1 MSTSIAMMDKAGRI
15 LCDVFGFDA
24 FRNGQRD
31 IVSATLSGQD
41 VIGVLPTGGGK
52 SICYQVPALVFP
64 KMTLVVSPL
73 IALMKDQTE
82 RLQQR
87 GVSAFALHGG
97 VSQGD
102 VNDILFRASQG
113 GVKLLYVAPERLE
126 SSTFR
131 RQLHSIPLSLL
142 AVDEAHCVSEWGHD
156 FRPSYRNILSIF
168 ETRQRVPIIAV
179 TATATPDVRTDIA
192 AVLQLRKPIEIV
204 RGFSRPN
211 LAFNVVQTAA
221 KVEHVTQQARALQG
235 NPMIV
240 YAASRRR
247 VETMSSELIKRG
259 ITAAPYHG
267 GMPAHQRAATQD
279 AFLADSMQ
287 VLVATNAFGMG
298 IDKPDVR
305 QVIHADL
312 TLTLEA
318 YYQEAGRAGRDG
330 KPSIC
335 TLLYKSEDKRLMN
348 FYIETTYPEKS
359 QVAQV
364 YDYLCT
370 RAGIL
375 HGQANQTPL
384 MADAASIASAL
395 HTTEAGING
404 VLSLMQRSGVILSVS
419 PQGSATI
426 SLRTSHERLQ
436 QFVAAA
442 PIEYASA
449 LQLIERALQGKQAGY
464 EISMPV
470 VEMLRRSD
478 VTPSEFARAIQALQL
493 AQLVRYT
500 APNTG
505 GGILVLG
512 ERVNAGALP
521 IDYSALSQRR
531 DRAVQKLN
539 VMVSYAESR
548 QCKRNFILSY
558 FGDTGV
564 QGTCGICSSC
574 VNQSTESSSLSAR
587 TMEHVQSVLQTAW
600 QLKGTFG
607 RHVVVDI
614 LRGVYSQKVQE
625 YALDRCAMFA
635 TQRSRSKSELLEAI
649 DVALDQGWLV
659 KSADLYPTIGVSANG
674 RQIMSSSPK
683 QLTLKRLALRQ
694 PGMTEA
700 PSSVSSSY
708 SRLRAMR
715 ERVSQARGVAEQSM
729 CSDDELQAIAADA
742 PASLQDLMPGR
753 HGSSLFLT
761 QYADDILACIDRAAS
776 EVSQAHEADT
786 EVAAVV
792 ALLQEYT
799 TLDGLSEHIK
809 MSKTALVVLL
819 QRAIESGVDIQRGNL
834 VDDVLY
840 SSVKEYVRF
849 HRYAKLRDLRDHIGG
864 EPPMPELRLA
874 LSLARRDLFSQADL
888 V

>member
-1 MSTSIAMMDKAGRI
+1 MAMMDKAEHI
-15 LCDVFGFDA
+15 LKDVFGFDA

-31 IVSATLSGQD
+31 IVSATLSGHD

-52 SICYQVPALVFP
+52 SVCYQVPALVFP
-64 KMTLVVSPL
+64 TMTLVVSPL

-113 GVKLLYVAPERLE
+113 GVKLLYVAPEKLE

-168 ETRQRVPIIAV
+168 EARQRVPIIAL
-179 TATATPDVRTDIA
+179 TATATPDVRADIA
-192 AVLQLRKPIEIV
+192 AVLQLQRPIEIV

-211 LAFNVVQTAA
+211 LAFRVVQTAA

-235 NPMIV
+235 DPMIV

-247 VETMSSELIKRG
+247 VETMSSELMKRG
-259 ITAAPYHG
+259 IKAAPYHG
-267 GMPAHQRAATQD
+267 GMPAHQRSATQD
-279 AFLADSMQ
+279 AFLGNTMQ

-305 QVIHADL
+305 QVIHTDL

-330 KPSIC
+330 KPSTC
-335 TLLYKSEDKRLMN
+335 TLLYQSDDKRLMN
-348 FYIETTYPEKS
+348 FYIETTYPEQS

-375 HGQANQTPL
+375 HGQASQTPL
-384 MADAASIASAL
+384 MADPASIAAAL
-395 HTTEAGING
+395 HTTEAGITG
-404 VLSLMQRSGVILSVS
+404 TLSLMQRSGVILTVS
-419 PQGSATI
+419 PHGSATI
-426 SLRTSHERLQ
+426 ALRTSHERLA
-436 QFVAAA
+436 QFVSKA
-442 PIEYASA
+442 PIEYAAA
-449 LQLIERALQGKQAGY
+449 LRLIERALQGQQTGY
-464 EISMPV
+464 EINMPV

-493 AQLVRYT
+493 AQLIRYA

-512 ERVNAGALP
+512 ERVHAAALP
-521 IDYSALSQRR
+521 IDYTALSQRR
-531 DRAVQKLN
+531 DRAVQKLD

-558 FGDTGV
+558 FGDSGV

-574 VNQSTESSSLSAR
+574 AGENSARDSLSAR
-587 TMEHVQSVLQTAW
+587 MMEHVQPIIQTAW

-607 RHVVVDI
+607 RHVIVDI

-625 YALDRCAMFA
+625 YSLDRCVMFA
-635 TQRSRSKSELLEAI
+635 SLRSRSKSELLEAI
-649 DVALDQGWLV
+649 DVALDRGWLV
-659 KSADLYPTIGVSANG
+659 KSADLYPTIGVTAAG
-674 RQIMSSSPK
+674 RELMEASPK
-683 QLTLKRLALRQ
+683 QVTLKRRALRQ
-694 PGMTEA
+694 PEMTEA
-700 PSSVSSSY
+700 PSLTSSSF
-708 SRLRAMR
+708 SRLQALR
-715 ERVSQARGVAEQSM
+715 ERISQARGVAEQSI
-729 CSDDELQAIAADA
+729 CSDAELHAIAADA
-742 PASLQDLMPGR
+742 PASLQELVPGR

-761 QYADDILACIDRAAS
+761 QHADEILASIDRSSFGAS
-776 EVSQAHEADT
+776 PAHQADA

-799 TLDGLSEHIK
+799 TLDGLSEQVK
-809 MSKTALVVLL
+809 MSKAALVVLL
-819 QRAIESGVDIQRGNL
+819 QRGIESGVEIRRGNL
-834 VDDVLY
+834 VDDDLY
-840 SSVKEYVRF
+840 LSVKEYVRF
-849 HRYAKLRDLRDHIGG
+849 HRFAKLRDLRDHIGG

-874 LSLARRDLFSQADL
+874 LSLARRDLFSQANL